1 MSKVRRFGLT
11 VCVVVALSSGGTAV
25 AAPRDNRGSDQI
37 GKIKNVVVRI
47 LEDVASRLGFP
58 PG

>member
-1 MSKVRRFGLT
+1 MSKVRKFGLA
-11 VCVVVALSSGGTAV
+11 VCVVVVLSSGGTAV
-25 AAPRDNRGSDQI
+25 AAPRDDRSSNQI
-37 GKIKNVVVRI
+37 AKIKNIVVRV